1 MPLTEDSTK
10 DTYIKLIMFDRGNDN
25 EVMRLDESY
34 VAIDI
39 TDQVKSRMKN
49 FDAKN
54 ILGIKQQSSNS
65 CIIQTLYYE
74 EDLLNRIKWAVERLL
89 DASIVNEK
97 QKKALKELL
106 WTELYDSF
114 EHKRKTLDL
123 ALSLE

>member
-65 CIIQTLYYE
+65 CIIKTLYYE

-114 EHKRKTLDL
+114 EYKRKTLDL